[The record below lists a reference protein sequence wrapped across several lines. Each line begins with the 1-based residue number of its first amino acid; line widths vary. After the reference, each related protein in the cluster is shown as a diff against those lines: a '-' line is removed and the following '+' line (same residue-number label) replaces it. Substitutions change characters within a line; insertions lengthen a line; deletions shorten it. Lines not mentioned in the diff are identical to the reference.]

1 MLPGVQITIVVL
13 VAILLLGSL
22 GSLIWLLVDLVK
34 SRRERKIK
42 ISEKEVRYIM
52 EKTKEELSKQRDDTI
67 HTGS

>member
-34 SRRERKIK
+34 DRRGRKIK
-42 ISEKEVRYIM
+42 ISEKEVRKIVEM
-52 EKTKEELSKQRDDTI
+52 VEKELSKQRDDNIRTN
-67 HTGS
+67 S

>member
-34 SRRERKIK
+34 DRRERKIK
-42 ISEKEVRYIM
+42 ISEKEVRYIV
-52 EKTKEELSKQRDDTI
+52 EKTKEELSKQRDDNIRTN
-67 HTGS
+67 S

>member
-34 SRRERKIK
+34 SRSERKIK
-42 ISEKEVRYIM
+42 ISEKEVRYIV
-52 EKTKEELSKQRDDTI
+52 EKTKEELSKQRDDNIRTN
-67 HTGS
+67 S

>member
-34 SRRERKIK
+34 DRRERKIK
-42 ISEKEVRYIM
+42 ISEKEVRYIV
-52 EKTKEELSKQRDDTI
+52 EKTKEELSKQRNDNI

>member
-34 SRRERKIK
+34 DRRGRKIK
-42 ISEKEVRYIM
+42 ISEKEVRYIV
-52 EKTKEELSKQRDDTI
+52 EKTKEELSKQRDDNIRTN
-67 HTGS
+67 S

>member
-42 ISEKEVRYIM
+42 ISEKEVRYIV
-52 EKTKEELSKQRDDTI
+52 EKTKEELSKQRDDNI

>member
-52 EKTKEELSKQRDDTI
+52 EKTKEELSKQRDDNI

>member
-42 ISEKEVRYIM
+42 ISAKEVRYIV
-52 EKTKEELSKQRDDTI
+52 EKTKEELSKQRDDNI
-67 HTGS
+67 HTNS

>member
-42 ISEKEVRYIM
+42 ISEKEVRYIV
-52 EKTKEELSKQRDDTI
+52 EKIKEELSKQRDDNI

>member
-13 VAILLLGSL
+13 VAISLLGSL

-52 EKTKEELSKQRDDTI
+52 EKTKEELSKQRDDNI

>member
-42 ISEKEVRYIM
+42 ISEKEVRYIV
-52 EKTKEELSKQRDDTI
+52 EKTKEELSKQRDDNI
-67 HTGS
+67 HIGS

>member
-34 SRRERKIK
+34 DRRERKIK
-42 ISEKEVRYIM
+42 ISEKEVRYIV
-52 EKTKEELSKQRDDTI
+52 EKTKEELSKQRDDNI

>member
-42 ISEKEVRYIM
+42 ISEKEVRYIV
-52 EKTKEELSKQRDDTI
+52 EKTKEELSKQRGDNI
-67 HTGS
+67 HNGS

>member
-42 ISEKEVRYIM
+42 ISEKEVRYIV
-52 EKTKEELSKQRDDTI
+52 EKTKEELYKQRDDNI
-67 HTGS
+67 NTGS